1 MLDSFFGLKEQ
12 RTTVHGELLAG
23 LITFLTMAYII
34 VVQPHVLSQTGMDLS
49 DDDRHAA
56 RLLDR
61 GRAGSGIGQ
70 VSDRQAL
77 EQQGPRGELADVPAG
92 AAGDRLFRVGAS
104 SGLATPRRPGPG
116 CGRLF
121 FEIPLVTF
129 SHLF

>member
-56 RLLDR
+56 RLLDSR
-61 GRAGSGIGQ
+61 TGWLWDWSAIR
-70 VSDRQAL
+70 
-77 EQQGPRGELADVPAG
+77 
-92 AAGDRLFRVGAS
+92 S
-104 SGLATPRRPGPG
+104 S
-116 CGRLF
+116 
-121 FEIPLVTF
+121 
-129 SHLF
+129 SS